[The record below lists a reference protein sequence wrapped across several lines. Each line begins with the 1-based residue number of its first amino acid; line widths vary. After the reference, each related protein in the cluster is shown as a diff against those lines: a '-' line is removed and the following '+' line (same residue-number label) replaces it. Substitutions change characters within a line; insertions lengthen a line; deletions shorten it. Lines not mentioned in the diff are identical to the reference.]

1 MKRCL
6 TVAAILILAA
16 ALWLLGE
23 WYTSRGKL
31 PPVSVNNLDSYLV
44 WHPTADRFVHLPD
57 GRLLALGSEI
67 GLLPSGPS
75 AHVFDSN
82 GKLVD
87 SSADL
92 GDDPDFTARWALSYP
107 LKIETRAV
115 FAPGGA

>member
-1 MKRCL
+1 MSVKRSL
-6 TVAAILILAA
+6 TVAAFLILAA

-31 PPVSVNNLDSYLV
+31 PPASVNDLNGYLV
-44 WHPTADRFVHLPD
+44 WHPTADRFVRLSN
-57 GRLLALGSEI
+57 GRLLALGPEV

-92 GDDPDFTARWALSYP
+92 GDDPDFNALWDISYP
-107 LKIETRAV
+107 LKIEPQGVAV
-115 FAPGGA
+115 P